1 VPAPPDDPQAP
12 DLSAETPS
20 AIDPRPEEPTAAG
33 PPAAGG
39 GSSASR
45 AATVAA
51 GILSSRVVGFLRER
65 AVAYFFGVGAHA
77 DVFRVALR
85 GPNILQNLLGEGTIS
100 AAFIP
105 IYSRMLAEAREEDA
119 GRFAG
124 AVFGLL
130 LALVALL
137 TLLGVLFAG
146 PIVTVLAPGF
156 LGDAGADA
164 ATGGVDR
171 FGLAVACVRIIFP
184 MTGILVLSAWA
195 LGVLNSHRRFFVPYF
210 APVLWN
216 VAIIAALFGAAAY
229 WMERPL
235 AGEAAAALGVAT
247 ENRLLVAACWGALA
261 GGLLQFLVQLP
272 QVVRVIRGFRL
283 SLSFE
288 VEGVREAIGAF
299 GPVVAGRGVGQL
311 STYLDLFLASFLAAG
326 ALGAL
331 GYASQIYLLPVSLFG
346 LSVAAA
352 ELPELSRVGGAE
364 RSAFLARVHRSLGQ
378 VAFLVVPTFVGY
390 LAFGYPIVGLL
401 FQTGDFGP
409 ADTWLIYFVLCAYT
423 LALPTST
430 ASRLLQ
436 NSFYALG
443 DTKTPAKVAVLRVV
457 VAAAVAVPVM
467 FLLDRF
473 TVAEL
478 VDAPATDEPLRL
490 GAVGLAL
497 GTAVASWF
505 ELWRLRTI
513 LGRRVAGF
521 GLPLGRAAR
530 MAGLAGA
537 AAVPAAGLWTLL
549 PDWHVALD
557 AAVVVTT
564 YAATYVAGAYLLKF
578 TELDAW
584 AGRFL
589 RRRRGGRG

>member
-1 VPAPPDDPQAP
+1 MPSPPVDPDAP
-12 DLSAETPS
+12 DPSAETS
-20 AIDPRPEEPTAAG
+20 
-33 PPAAGG
+33 PPAAGS
-39 GSSASR
+39 SSASR

-65 AVAYFFGVGAHA
+65 AVAHFFGVGAHA

-105 IYSRMLAEAREEDA
+105 IYSRMLHEAREEDA

-124 AVFGLL
+124 AIFGLL
-130 LALVALL
+130 LALVAAL

-146 PIVTVLAPGF
+146 PIVAVLAPGF
-156 LGDAGADA
+156 LADAGAGA
-164 ATGGVDR
+164 GAEAGTVGVDR

-216 VAIIAALFGAAAY
+216 VAIIAALFGAAAR

-247 ENRLLVAACWGALA
+247 ESRLVVAACWGALA

-272 QVVRVIRGFRL
+272 QVVRVLRGFRL
-283 SLSFE
+283 SLSPR
-288 VEGVREAIGAF
+288 VEGVREALGAF

-352 ELPELSRVGGAE
+352 ELPELSRVGE
-364 RSAFLARVHRSLGQ
+364 RERDAFLDRVHRSLGQ

-409 ADTWLIYFVLCAYT
+409 ADTWLIYLVLCAYT

-443 DTKTPAKVAVLRVV
+443 DTKTPAKVAVLRVA

-490 GAVGLAL
+490 GAMGLAL

-537 AAVPAAGLWTLL
+537 AALPAAGLWTLL

-564 YAATYVAGAYLLKF
+564 YAIVYLVCGYLLNLP
-578 TELDAW
+578 ELDAW

-589 RRRRGGRG
+589 RRLRR